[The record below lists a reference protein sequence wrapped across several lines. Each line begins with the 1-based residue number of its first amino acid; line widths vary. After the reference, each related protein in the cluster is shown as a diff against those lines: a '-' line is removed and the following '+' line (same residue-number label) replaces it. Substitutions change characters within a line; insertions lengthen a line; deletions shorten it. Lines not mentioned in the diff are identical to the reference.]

1 MTTSS
6 TSVAMTTFPASS
18 ANDELVQRVAHNLAV
33 VRARITSTG
42 RDLASVRIVAV
53 TKTFG
58 VDAVR
63 AAVSNGLTNL
73 GENYVDELCQKRT
86 SSDDETVT
94 WYYLGAVQS
103 NKVRRVVEC
112 ADVICSVSRLKE
124 LERIATYAPSRP
136 LYVQVDYTGA
146 AERNGAAEGDVAILV
161 ERGRALGLDVR
172 GLMTVA
178 PNDPEGTRRAFRS
191 LGALADDLGL
201 AERSMG
207 MSDDLEV
214 ACEYGTSEVRIGRAL
229 FGARAAH

>member
-6 TSVAMTTFPASS
+6 TSVAMTTSPVSS
-18 ANDELVQRVAHNLAV
+18 ANELVGRVAHNLAA
-33 VRARITSTG
+33 VRARIVGTG
-42 RDLASVRIVAV
+42 RDPATVRIVAV

-63 AAVSNGLTNL
+63 AAVANGLTDL
-73 GENYVDELCQKRT
+73 GENYVDELCAKR
-86 SSDDETVT
+86 SESDDATIT

-103 NKVRRVVEC
+103 NKIQKVVAC

-124 LERIATYAPSRP
+124 IERLATHEPSRR
-136 LYVQVDYTGA
+136 LYVQVDYTGSP
-146 AERNGAAEGDVAILV
+146 ERNGASEGDVAALV
-161 ERGRALGLDVR
+161 ARARALGLDVR

-178 PNDPEGTRRAFRS
+178 PNDLDGARRAFRS

-201 AERSMG
+201 VERSMG

-229 FGARAAH
+229 FGVRAAR